1 MGRKSRKSEGPRT
14 TETATTHHQ
23 HPPPAPTTTESATAE
38 PAEAGSEEATAHA
51 ASPSVAMQSTK
62 DHQHTIGSTS
72 HASAV
77 AEDDSLRSAAESR
90 DASAAESRNVSA
102 TESPRGPVFWGW
114 GDGSPRSNQPKGSN
128 ATLDNL
134 SSSARVADA
143 GSEDAGSTLKPRP
156 LFPEPVGTDATD
168 GAPPASPTPPSPPIE
183 PPRSSLAGSA
193 AMSPPS
199 PSQAAPPVPATAAS
213 AVRSPAARPDPTPL
227 PPLPPLPPPPP
238 PPAPPAAPINPSAEA
253 RSSRVKALLRR
264 TAQLAEAS
272 SVRSSA
278 PAAAEVQ
285 SSPAPWAPSP
295 TPVAA
300 QLPRPPQLP
309 QLPQLSSQEEVAAAA
324 AASADFPLRVVQAR
338 LSSLGQLR
346 TRVEGMLGSELA
358 ELEGMQALLLHHSR
372 CKASEQAAADAMAA
386 ATRLL
391 SGGGAEAERARGV
404 TQIYG
409 ALQQYCQAS
418 DERLLLEQQS
428 GPMLEP
434 AAASP
439 PPRARCGLTAAGADA
454 DAPPPPP
461 TPPAQTASEVEWPPS
476 LDGMVAPALASGGG
490 GGEFG
495 LGASLD
501 AGHGATRHR
510 SEALQ
515 ALWGEVGALQ
525 HSIDAETA
533 ELAQAEAE
541 LAQPRGGARLRPR
554 GGRAG
559 GDAIRGDA
567 DDAFRTPLIL
577 RAPPPHDVPPQARAL
592 SQGGGGVA

>member
-14 TETATTHHQ
+14 TETTATHHQ
-23 HPPPAPTTTESATAE
+23 HPRPAPTTTEPATAE
-38 PAEAGSEEATAHA
+38 AAEAGSEEATAHA
-51 ASPSVAMQSTK
+51 VSPPVAMPSTE
-62 DHQHTIGSTS
+62 DPQHTIGSTS
-72 HASAV
+72 HASAA
-77 AEDDSLRSAAESR
+77 AEVDSLRAG
-90 DASAAESRNVSA
+90 
-102 TESPRGPVFWGW
+102 ESPRGPAFWGW

-128 ATLDNL
+128 ATLDYPC
-134 SSSARVADA
+134 SSARVV
-143 GSEDAGSTLKPRP
+143 DAGSTLKPRP
-156 LFPEPVGTDATD
+156 LFPGEPVGTDATD
-168 GAPPASPTPPSPPIE
+168 GAPPASPTPPSPPVE
-183 PPRSSLAGSA
+183 PPRSVLAGST

-199 PSQAAPPVPATAAS
+199 PPQATSPVPAAATS
-213 AVRSPAARPDPTPL
+213 EVRSPAARPDPASL
-227 PPLPPLPPPPP
+227 PSPPSPPPPPPPPP
-238 PPAPPAAPINPSAEA
+238 PPAAPISPSAEA

-272 SVRSSA
+272 SAGSSA
-278 PAAAEVQ
+278 PAIAE
-285 SSPAPWAPSP
+285 SRLSPRLAPWAPSP
-295 TPVAA
+295 TLVAA
-300 QLPRPPQLP
+300 QLPQPPQSPELP
-309 QLPQLSSQEEVAAAA
+309 AQEEAAAAAAA

-428 GPMLEP
+428 GPLLEP

-439 PPRARCGLTAAGADA
+439 PPRARCGFNAAGADS

-461 TPPAQTASEVEWPPS
+461 TPPAKTASEVEWPPS
-476 LDGMVAPALASGGG
+476 LGGMLAPELAGGG
-490 GGEFG
+490 GGF
-495 LGASLD
+495 GASLD
-501 AGHGATRHR
+501 KGHGATRHR

-541 LAQPRGGARLRPR
+541 LMQPRGGARPRPR

-559 GDAIRGDA
+559 GDAIQGDA

-577 RAPPPHDVPPQARAL
+577 RAPPPHDVPPQARAR
-592 SQGGGGVA
+592 